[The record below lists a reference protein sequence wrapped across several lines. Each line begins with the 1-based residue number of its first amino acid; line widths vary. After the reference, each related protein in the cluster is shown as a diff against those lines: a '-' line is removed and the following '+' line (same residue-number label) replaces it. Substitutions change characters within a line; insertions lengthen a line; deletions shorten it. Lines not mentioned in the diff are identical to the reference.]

1 MAIGP
6 GLSATVLLLVVGA
19 FALLPVLLFLLL
31 TRGVR
36 TSTKTTSAQKGLISR
51 LSEGVPTTFGEFWLS
66 WLWTSLTWLVKL
78 LTLAWLLATLLD
90 ISLLAAAVGVAGGEL
105 TAVLPVHA
113 PGGFGTYAAG
123 IVTALLPFAVDTDRA
138 IAAAA
143 NTHLLLFASA
153 LVSGGIGW
161 LLLPK
166 GRNE

>member
-1 MAIGP
+1 
-6 GLSATVLLLVVGA
+6 
-19 FALLPVLLFLLL
+19 
-31 TRGVR
+31 
-36 TSTKTTSAQKGLISR
+36 
-51 LSEGVPTTFGEFWLS
+51 
-66 WLWTSLTWLVKL
+66 
-78 LTLAWLLATLLD
+78 
-90 ISLLAAAVGVAGGEL
+90 
-105 TAVLPVHA
+105 HA